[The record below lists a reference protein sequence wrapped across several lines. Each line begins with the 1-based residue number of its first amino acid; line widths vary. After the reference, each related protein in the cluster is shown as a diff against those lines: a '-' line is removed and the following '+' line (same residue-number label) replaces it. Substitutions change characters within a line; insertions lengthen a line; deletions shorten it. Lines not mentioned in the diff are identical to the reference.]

1 MIEGAAKATDGAKAS
16 RMKVLQIHGRDIP
29 QGFGGAVSTYRLHLG
44 LRASGI
50 DSRILCHKRGLDS
63 SIEIPR
69 SPRLERLISQ
79 VSLRLGLNDVH
90 CVGAFK
96 IKKIPAYREADL
108 LNFHGIH
115 GQFFSYLAL
124 PFLTK
129 SKPAVFTVRDMWPL
143 TGHCAV
149 SYDCERWKTGCGS
162 CPYPSA
168 PPALPTKRDSTHMEW
183 KLKSWAYRQSRLAV
197 VTLSRR
203 MTEQA
208 RQSMLGHFPIH
219 HIPNGV
225 NTEVYRPLDPSLCR
239 SALGIPAGKKVLMFG
254 AGYLNRQHKGSDL
267 LAKALHAL
275 PSSIKAEIVLLLLGE
290 GGEVIAHTFDVP
302 VIPLGF
308 VGGHRIKA
316 LAYSAADLFVLPTRG
331 EGLPNVLLESMACG
345 TPMVSFDV
353 GGVPDLVRPGV
364 TGYLARPE
372 DAQDLECGIR
382 QLLEDAPLRRKMSR
396 QCRNIACAEYSVE
409 LEVQKYVA
417 LYRSMV
423 GNGHHV

>member
-1 MIEGAAKATDGAKAS
+1 M
-16 RMKVLQIHGRDIP
+16 RVLQIHGRDLP
-29 QGFGGAVSTYRLHLG
+29 QGFGAAVSTYRLHLA
-44 LRASGI
+44 LRASGVE
-50 DSRILCHKRGLDS
+50 SKILCYRRGLDS
-63 SIEIPR
+63 SVEIPR
-69 SPRLERLISQ
+69 LPRLERLIGH
-79 VSLRLGLNDVH
+79 VTLRLGLNDLH

-96 IKKIPAYREADL
+96 VKELPAYREADV

-149 SYDCERWKTGCGS
+149 SYDCERWKTGCGN

-168 PPALPTKRDSTHMEW
+168 PPALPAKRDSTHMEW
-183 KLKSWAYRQSRLAV
+183 KLKSWAYRQSKLTV

-225 NTEVYRPLDPSLCR
+225 DTEAYHPLDPVLCR
-239 SALGIPAGKKVLMFG
+239 TALGIAAEKKVLMFG

-267 LAKALHAL
+267 LARALRAL
-275 PSSIKAEIVLLLLGE
+275 PPALKSEIVLILLGD
-290 GGEVIAHTFDVP
+290 GGDELASTFDVP
-302 VIPLGF
+302 VLPLGF
-308 VGGHRIKA
+308 VGGQRIKT

-331 EGLPNVLLESMACG
+331 EGLPNVLLESLACG

-353 GGVPDLVRPGV
+353 GGVPDLVRPGI

-372 DAQDLECGIR
+372 DALDLERGIR
-382 QLLEDAPLRRKMSR
+382 QLLENAPLRRAMSQ
-396 QCRNIACAEYSVE
+396 QCRAIACAEYSAK
-409 LEVQKYVA
+409 LEVQKYIE
-417 LYRSMV
+417 LYRSLLRAPAS
-423 GNGHHV
+423 